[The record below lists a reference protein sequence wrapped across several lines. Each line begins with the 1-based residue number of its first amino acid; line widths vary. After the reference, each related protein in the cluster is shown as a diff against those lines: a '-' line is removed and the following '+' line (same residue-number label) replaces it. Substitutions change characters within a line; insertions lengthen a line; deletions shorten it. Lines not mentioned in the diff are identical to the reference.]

1 MSDQSALVKRKYEEI
16 ELLSSKLQDQINKA
30 EEQRR
35 NKDQD
40 MLKINEEKRNLEI
53 VAQMLNDENDR
64 LKYKISD
71 LEENVCI
78 RR

>member
-71 LEENVCI
+71 FEENVCI